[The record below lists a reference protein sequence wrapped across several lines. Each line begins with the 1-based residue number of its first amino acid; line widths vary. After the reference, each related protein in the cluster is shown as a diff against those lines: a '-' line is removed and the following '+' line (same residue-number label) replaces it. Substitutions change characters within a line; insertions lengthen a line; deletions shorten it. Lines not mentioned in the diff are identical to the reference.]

1 MLYPLHMRLGE
12 GIAAYAAMTGSA
24 PAEPPTNIALM
35 TLSLRVLVAV
45 GAVAAGGMF
54 VAAAAWS
61 RAPSQG
67 SPTATPASAT
77 VAPAGTPALA
87 PVVTPTPPAA
97 PAVATGTPAATNTA
111 VATAE
116 VPGAVTLSNGR
127 FFPLAEGTPYRGFAV
142 LDEQDGPAFATAYH
156 LNGGFA
162 ALGRPVTR
170 SFRLTDGAI
179 YQLFAH
185 GLLRWQPGT
194 PAVAVTTVDLLAFTT
209 LHGLEDQLWWLGVPR
224 RAPPRGD
231 RRTLTPTPSVRLQWL
246 TEPAIAAHYRGPAPV
261 DGQES
266 TDSEPRAAPAGLT
279 VYGWPESRPEHS
291 GAYIAQRFE
300 RAVLI
305 VWVTPPADG
314 PPTGTVEVLPL
325 GLLVAHTSVFQGLAT
340 APDTLVGGRL
350 VARAPRPALDWPVL
364 PTPTPTAV
372 PPTATATAA
381 PEPVTVAPGAVLRVV
396 TVFNEGRREHVVITN
411 EGSQAQNLQGWVLE
425 SAPGGQR
432 YTFPAVTVAPGAT
445 VRVHS
450 GQGSAAAAAPPTD
463 LAWTGR
469 NVWNNAGDTAILF
482 DPTGREVSR
491 FSY

>member
-1 MLYPLHMRLGE
+1 MK
-12 GIAAYAAMTGSA
+12 
-24 PAEPPTNIALM
+24 
-35 TLSLRVLVAV
+35 LSLRLLAAV
-45 GAVAAGGMF
+45 GIATVLGLF
-54 VAAAAWS
+54 VTAAAWS

-67 SPTATPASAT
+67 SPTATAAGAT
-77 VAPAGTPALA
+77 VALTATPAPA
-87 PVVTPTPPAA
+87 PRVTPTPTAA
-97 PAVATGTPAATNTA
+97 LDTATGTPAATNTA

-127 FFPLAEGTPYRGFAV
+127 FFPLPEGTPYRGFAV
-142 LDEQDGPAFATAYH
+142 LDAQDGPAFATAYH
-156 LNGGFA
+156 QNGGFVTF
-162 ALGRPVTR
+162 GRPVTR
-170 SFRLTDGAI
+170 SFQLTDGAI

-194 PAVAVTTVDLLAFTT
+194 PAAAVTTVDLLAFVT

-224 RAPPRGD
+224 RAPPWDER
-231 RRTLTPTPSVRLQWL
+231 LTPTPAPSARLQWL
-246 TEPAIAAHYRGPAPV
+246 TEPTIAAHYRGPPPA

-266 TDSEPRAAPAGLT
+266 TDGGASPLPAGLT
-279 VYGWPESRPEHS
+279 VYGWPESRPEYI

-305 VWVTPPADG
+305 VWVTPTADG
-314 PPTGTVEVLPL
+314 PAAGTAEVLPL
-325 GLLVAHTSVFQGLAT
+325 GPLVARTSIFQGLAT

-381 PEPVTVAPGAVLRVV
+381 PEPVTVAPGAVLRIV

-425 SAPGGQR
+425 SAPGGRQR
-432 YTFPAVTVAPGAT
+432 YTFPAVSLAPGAT

-450 GQGSAAAAAPPTD
+450 GRGSAAAAAPPTD

>member
-1 MLYPLHMRLGE
+1 MK
-12 GIAAYAAMTGSA
+12 
-24 PAEPPTNIALM
+24 
-35 TLSLRVLVAV
+35 LSLRVLAAV
-45 GAVAAGGMF
+45 GIATILGLF
-54 VAAAAWS
+54 VTAAAWS

-67 SPTATPASAT
+67 LPTATSAGAT
-77 VAPAGTPALA
+77 VVRAATPSPAPG
-87 PVVTPTPPAA
+87 VTPTPMPTATTNG
-97 PAVATGTPAATNTA
+97 AVAT
-111 VATAE
+111 VE

-127 FFPLAEGTPYRGFAV
+127 FFPLPEGPRYQGFAI
-142 LDEQDGPAFATAYH
+142 LDEQDGPAFATAYR

-170 SFRLTDGAI
+170 SFQLTDGAI

-194 PAVAVTTVDLLAFTT
+194 PVEAVTRVDLLAFTT

-224 RAPPRGD
+224 RAPPWDD
-231 RRTLTPTPSVRLQWL
+231 RLAPTPAPSVRLQWL
-246 TEPAIAAHYRGPAPV
+246 TEPAIAAHYLGPSPA
-261 DGQES
+261 DGQENA
-266 TDSEPRAAPAGLT
+266 DSDSPRLPPGLRI
-279 VYGWPESRPEHS
+279 YGWPESRPEHI
-291 GAYIAQRFE
+291 GTYVAQRFQ
-300 RAVLI
+300 RAILI

-325 GLLVAHTSVFQGLAT
+325 GPLVARTSVFRGLAT
-340 APDTLVGGRL
+340 TPDTLVGGRP
-350 VARAPRPALDWPVL
+350 VARAPRTALDWPVL

-372 PPTATATAA
+372 PPTATATATA
-381 PEPVTVAPGAVLRVV
+381 AEPEQSTIAPGAVLRLV

-425 SAPGGQR
+425 SRPGGQR
-432 YTFPAVTVAPGAT
+432 YTFPAVTIAPGAT
-445 VRVHS
+445 LRVHS
-450 GQGSAAAAAPPTD
+450 GRGSAAAAAPPTD

>member
-1 MLYPLHMRLGE
+1 
-12 GIAAYAAMTGSA
+12 
-24 PAEPPTNIALM
+24 M
-35 TLSLRVLVAV
+35 TLSLRVLAAV
-45 GAVAAGGMF
+45 GIATVLGL
-54 VAAAAWS
+54 VVTAAAWS
-61 RAPSQG
+61 GAPSQG
-67 SPTATPASAT
+67 SPTATRAAPSSPA
-77 VAPAGTPALA
+77 PGI
-87 PVVTPTPPAA
+87 TPTPTAG

-111 VATAE
+111 VATVE
-116 VPGAVTLSNGR
+116 VPNAVTLSNGR
-127 FFPLAEGTPYRGFAV
+127 FFPLPAGTPYQGFAV
-142 LDEQDGPAFATAYH
+142 LDEQGGPAFATAYH
-156 LNGGFA
+156 QNGGYV
-162 ALGRPVTR
+162 ALGRPVSR
-170 SFRLTDGAI
+170 SFQLTDGAI

-194 PAVAVTTVDLLAFTT
+194 PAAEVTPVDLLAFVT
-209 LHGLEDQLWWLGVPR
+209 LHGLEGQLWWLGVPR
-224 RAPPRGD
+224 LAPPWDER
-231 RRTLTPTPSVRLQWL
+231 LTPTPAPSARLEWL
-246 TEPAIAAHYRGPAPV
+246 TEPTIAAHYRGPVPA

-266 TDSEPRAAPAGLT
+266 ADGEQAPVPAGLPL
-279 VYGWPESRPEHS
+279 YGWPESRPEHL

-314 PPTGTVEVLPL
+314 PAAGTVEVLPL
-325 GLLVAHTSVFQGLAT
+325 GPLVARTSVFQGLAT

-372 PPTATATAA
+372 PPTATATST
-381 PEPVTVAPGAVLRVV
+381 PEPAAVTAGAVLRIV

-425 SAPGGQR
+425 SAPGGTQR
-432 YTFPAVTVAPGAT
+432 YTFPDVTLGPGAT
-445 VRVHS
+445 LRVHS
-450 GQGSAAAAAPPTD
+450 GRGSAAAAAPPTD

-469 NVWNNAGDTAILF
+469 NVWNNAGDTAILY